1 MNFVQGS
8 TWEAESLNHFAVNLK
23 QIVNQQYLNLKKR
36 YSLIKNG
43 SKFCQ
48 DFPSI
53 VGFYYV
59 SNWFGAVF
67 WGRDPTNF
75 PTWTPNCPNGTIPL
89 SFLLEISFL
98 RLHIKKLLLKMPSI
112 KNFRSLEIC
121 TAPQKHVSVSVSSLH
136 TSPLPVSSIHKYPQR
151 VLCSEPCMF
160 LWGQR
165 MWAERRDWVTLV
177 TM

>member
-1 MNFVQGS
+1 M
-8 TWEAESLNHFAVNLK
+8 
-23 QIVNQQYLNLKKR
+23 
-36 YSLIKNG
+36 
-43 SKFCQ
+43 
-48 DFPSI
+48 
-53 VGFYYV
+53 

-67 WGRDPTNF
+67 WGRDPTYF
-75 PTWTPNCPNGTIPL
+75 PTWIPNCPNGTIPL

-98 RLHIKKLLLKMPSI
+98 RLHIKKLLLTMPSI

-121 TAPQKHVSVSVSSLH
+121 TAPQKHVSISVSSLH

-165 MWAERRDWVTLV
+165 MWAQRRNWVTIV
-177 TM
+177 TNIKSGWDFLRQGLCFFLLLSGYAKGCWWIGTWVPGSSSVEIYP